1 MSSLIGMAPMV
12 RFIIVAT
19 ILTTASS
26 AQAQQ
31 VGSAQQGLR
40 VTREACAQCHLV
52 DKVRGR
58 STNADAPTF
67 ETIAKTRGLTS
78 AALATAL
85 QTSHRTMPNVVIKG
99 DDANNII
106 AYILSLKERD

>member
-19 ILTTASS
+19 IWATASI
-26 AQAQQ
+26 AQAAQ

-40 VTREACAQCHLV
+40 VAREACAQCHLV